1 MAQKRRIVPQ
11 LVSTSVSAASQAPE
25 KQQEAFA
32 PPKPVQNVT
41 ASLKEQSEYA
51 AKCLGPGRHM
61 YVELGPENTE
71 VNWRRVSYRH
81 SEDGSVSLQQSA
93 HLSQVLG

>member
-25 KQQEAFA
+25 KQQAAFA
-32 PPKPVQNVT
+32 PPRPVQNVT

-51 AKCLGPGRHM
+51 ARCLGPGRHM
-61 YVELGPENTE
+61 HVELGPENTE

-81 SEDGSVSLQQSA
+81 SEDGGVSLQHLA
-93 HLSQVLG
+93 HLYHHLA

>member
-1 MAQKRRIVPQ
+1 MTQKRRIVPQ

-41 ASLKEQSEYA
+41 ASLREQSEYA
-51 AKCLGPGRHM
+51 AKCLGPGRHI
-61 YVELGPENTE
+61 YVELGSENTE

-93 HLSQVLG
+93 YQSRDLA